1 MGIGYGLVI
10 GSLGDTAEVFALDA
24 ATGREVWRND
34 LSNNPTEGIDMAHIV
49 YNNTV
54 YISTVPGNAQGFYV
68 GGGRGIFYALDVH
81 SGAIRWSWDTTTDN
95 LWGNVKVNSGGG
107 LWYPPSVDDSGDL
120 YFGTGNAA
128 PWPGNEDFPSGSSR
142 PGDNNYAS
150 SMVSLDPKTGSLRWY
165 INAKPHDLFD
175 LDFQNTPVLASVL
188 VNGAD
193 TTVVFGSGKTGT
205 IIAAVAESGEQLWM
219 AAVGKHRNDDL
230 QEIPA
235 GENVEV
241 YPGSG
246 GGIQTPIAYANGI
259 VFAVSHNNRTVY
271 SSTEITTPHD
281 YTLATASLV
290 ALHAE
295 DGSTLWEVEI
305 PTLGTAAVTV
315 ANDVVLTGGIDGY
328 LRAYNAETGAN
339 LQWTFSA
346 GIGLNAPP
354 ALSGDLLIIPC
365 AGPLIAYAGDAAGS
379 PVAAEATPVSSSAPP
394 APTEAAIPG
403 QIFALRIPGADATPA
418 ATPTS

>member
-1 MGIGYGLVI
+1 
-10 GSLGDTAEVFALDA
+10 
-24 ATGREVWRND
+24 
-34 LSNNPTEGIDMAHIV
+34 MAPIV
-49 YNNTV
+49 YDNTV

-107 LWYPPSVDDSGDL
+107 LWYPPSVDDSGNL

-219 AAVGKHRNDDL
+219 AAVGKHQNDDL

-259 VFAVSHNNRTVY
+259 VFAVSHNNPRFTRQRRLPHP
-271 SSTEITTPHD
+271 TTIP
-281 YTLATASLV
+281 SL
-290 ALHAE
+290 
-295 DGSTLWEVEI
+295 
-305 PTLGTAAVTV
+305 
-315 ANDVVLTGGIDGY
+315 
-328 LRAYNAETGAN
+328 
-339 LQWTFSA
+339 
-346 GIGLNAPP
+346 PP
-354 ALSGDLLIIPC
+354 AWSHFMPKMVRPSGRLRFPHS
-365 AGPLIAYAGDAAGS
+365 GRPRS
-379 PVAAEATPVSSSAPP
+379 PWPTMWSSLEASMATSAR
-394 APTEAAIPG
+394 TTRRRV
-403 QIFALRIPGADATPA
+403 QIFSGRLTRGSD
-418 ATPTS
+418 